1 MADKIDTRAVGLDV
15 GLAFIRWLTGAENLH
30 YGLWTGLEVTAGN
43 LRAAQ
48 DNYSAKLFGYLPEG
62 RLRILDIG
70 GGAGET
76 AKKLLA
82 LGHSVEIVVPSPFLA
97 GRCRETAKGAVVHET
112 TFEAFTGTGP
122 FDLCLFSESFQY
134 IPLSE
139 SLPKC
144 ARLLAPG
151 GKVLIADCFRTAAY
165 QSREVHGPQ
174 PGGGHHLSSFEAAI
188 AASSFE
194 AEAEEDITEAV
205 APSIDLE
212 QQLFHVL
219 GQGVTRVSGEIRGKR
234 PTAHWALGKVT
245 GLFLSRKRRDNLM
258 ERLTGTTRTSEAFR
272 LYNRYRIIRLAQR
285 HG

>member
-1 MADKIDTRAVGLDV
+1 MAEKIDTRAVGLDV

-82 LGHSVEIVVPSPFLA
+82 LGHSVEIVVPSAFLA
-97 GRCRETAKGAVVHET
+97 GRCRETAKGAMVHET
-112 TFEAFTGTGP
+112 TFEAFAGTGP
-122 FDLCLFSESFQY
+122 YDLCLFSESFQY
-134 IPLSE
+134 IPLAE

-151 GKVLIADCFRTAAY
+151 GKVLIADCFRTDAY

-174 PGGGHHLSSFEAAI
+174 PGGGHGLAAFQATI
-188 AASSFE
+188 DGSAFAID
-194 AEAEEDITEAV
+194 AEEDITDAV

-219 GQGVTRVSGEIRGKR
+219 GQGVTRVSDEIRGKR
-234 PTAHWALGKVT
+234 PAAHWALAKVI
-245 GLFLSRKRRDNLM
+245 GVFLSRKRRENLM
-258 ERLTGTTRTSEAFR
+258 ERLTGTSRTSKAF
-272 LYNRYRIIRLAQR
+272 LLFNRYRIIRLQPR
-285 HG
+285 